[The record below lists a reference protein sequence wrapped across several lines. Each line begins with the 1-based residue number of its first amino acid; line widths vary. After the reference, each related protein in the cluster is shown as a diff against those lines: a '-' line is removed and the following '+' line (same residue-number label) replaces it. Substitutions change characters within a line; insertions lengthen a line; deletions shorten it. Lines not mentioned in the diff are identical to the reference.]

1 MSDTSNYGNVRS
13 RVQWE
18 SPRDGIENY
27 LGCVTQ
33 SLERSL
39 CKRSTQSVLCVKTNP
54 MNLVSKNAQHTADD
68 TPC

>member
-33 SLERSL
+33 SI
-39 CKRSTQSVLCVKTNP
+39 
-54 MNLVSKNAQHTADD
+54 
-68 TPC
+68 